1 MVKVG
6 SMRRAKQILLMASI
20 LLVGVGDAHA
30 SWLHRKKADQPKDAA
45 PVAAASMTLQSIDV
59 DSNRIVLHTSGT
71 PAYTSYSPSPAVFV
85 VDLTSTSKESAVAIP
100 AALPAGVASVNAE
113 EATEMGTRLTRVTFH
128 LAQPLLPT
136 ATASDKSIIVT
147 MPASAVAEND
157 AAKTNDVPHVEPI
170 AEAAAPVVSEPVA
183 KAEPL
188 PTVTPVTSAPAPE
201 VAPAP
206 VVTTSVATSS
216 LSKARTLKRLETK
229 GSGATFEVRVEG
241 DGALQYKAFVLDKPA
256 RLVIDFN
263 GVRNG
268 FTKTLPAVDD
278 PIVKKVRVG
287 QFQTAP
293 QMVARVVVDLA
304 SKTSYKIV
312 EDANAIRVA
321 FGEAIANLGNAP
333 VLKPVATEVV
343 AQKPV
348 ESSPAP
354 AATSID
360 VPAQVPTV
368 AENATWKVP
377 EPVKHTTK
385 PPAKAVISSASA
397 QTPPN
402 TTRRPIMTT
411 SGAGATTNAN
421 AAAAAANA
429 QENVFNEP
437 DQPGPAQPGGQVL
450 SGGPQAGG
458 RQLSSGGKVY
468 SGEPISLNLKDADI
482 KDVIRTFSD
491 LTGLNIAVDPGVQGT
506 VTVNFNEVP
515 WDQALDIILRQNNLT
530 YTIEGNVMRV
540 GTVERLASEAAAT
553 RRLQEEDRL
562 NVPLVTVIFK
572 LSYARATEVQSLL
585 KDIASTR
592 ARIIVDTRTNQLI
605 ISEVPAQLQ
614 TIRNLIDTID
624 IPTRQVMIEARI
636 VEASKVFQQQ
646 YGFTWGFEGS
656 MDPSLGT
663 GTGLVFPNRVG
674 FTGGPF
680 EFGPGN
686 PVLQLHLFDV
696 LGSFTLDFALNAFEF
711 EGLVKVVSA
720 PRVTTQDNVPA
731 EIQSGFQIPYQTR
744 VNFTTTVQYIDATLR
759 LSVTPQITEAGTVI
773 MDIQVQKNEP
783 TTGLAIEGA
792 AGTPLSTRSA
802 RTRLMVRDGGTAVIG
817 GIYQVKDNN
826 SITRLPFVH
835 NIPVIGN
842 LFKTHNISTSH
853 DELLI
858 FITPRIIRGA

>member
-1 MVKVG
+1 
-6 SMRRAKQILLMASI
+6 MRRAKQILLMASI

-85 VDLTSTSKESAVAIP
+85 VDLTSTSKDSAVAIP
-100 AALPAGVASVNAE
+100 ATLPAGVSSINAE
-113 EATEMGTRLTRVTFH
+113 EATEMGTKLTRVTLH
-128 LAQPLLPT
+128 LAQPELPT
-136 ATASDKSIIVT
+136 ATVSDKSIILT
-147 MPASAVAEND
+147 MSASAVAENE
-157 AAKTNDVPHVEPI
+157 AAKTSDVPHVEPI
-170 AEAAAPVVSEPVA
+170 AETAAPVVSEPVA

-188 PTVTPVTSAPAPE
+188 PTVTPVTSAPATD
-201 VAPAP
+201 P
-206 VVTTSVATSS
+206 VVTSVASAP
-216 LSKARTLKRLETK
+216 LRKAHTLERLETK
-229 GSGATFEVRVEG
+229 GSGPTFEVRVEG
-241 DGALQYKAFVLDKPA
+241 DGALQYKAFVLDKPV

-268 FTKTLPAVDD
+268 FTKTLPVVDD

-293 QMVARVVVDLA
+293 QMIARVVVDLA

-312 EDANAIRVA
+312 EDGQAIRVA
-321 FGEAIANLGNAP
+321 FGDAIANLGNSPA
-333 VLKPVATEVV
+333 VKPAATELV
-343 AQKPV
+343 AQKPA
-348 ESSPAP
+348 ESAPAP
-354 AATSID
+354 STTSID
-360 VPAQVPTV
+360 VPAQVPAV

-377 EPVKHTTK
+377 EPAKHTTK
-385 PPAKAVISSASA
+385 PPAKAVISAVSV

-402 TTRRPIMTT
+402 TARRPIMTT

-421 AAAAAANA
+421 TAAAAANA

-450 SGGPQAGG
+450 SGGPQGG
-458 RQLSSGGKVY
+458 RQLSTGGKVY

-540 GTVERLASEAAAT
+540 GTVERIAAEAAAT

-572 LSYARATEVQSLL
+572 LSYARATEVQGLL

-592 ARIIVDTRTNQLI
+592 ARIIVDARTNQLI

-646 YGFTWGFEGS
+646 YGFNWGFEGS
-656 MDPSLGT
+656 MDPALGT
-663 GTGLVFPNRVG
+663 GTGLVFPNRIG

-680 EFGPGN
+680 DFGPGN

-835 NIPVIGN
+835 NIPVLGN